1 MLSGRMTSTGGFR
14 GAAAIV
20 GVADAVSP
28 TGMLD
33 GSARALEA
41 QVIREALEDAGLSIG
56 DVDGIAVST
65 ASGSFSPSMELAQ
78 HLGITPRWTDSTTTG
93 GSSFEI
99 HVEHAAAAI
108 ALGLCD
114 VAVSSYCS
122 TPRSDRRRG
131 TGGFRSRGGMPVGP
145 VAEWELPFG
154 LRMPMGGYAL
164 AASRHVAEFGT
175 TSKQLA
181 EIAVTTRE
189 WAVRNPRAYHHDSG
203 PITVEDVLASPVE
216 ASPLHKLDC

>member
-1 MLSGRMTSTGGFR
+1 MLSGRMTSTRGFR

-20 GVADAVSP
+20 GVSDAVSP
-28 TGMLD
+28 TGMID

-41 QVIREALEDAGLSIG
+41 QVIREALEDAGLSIR

-78 HLGITPRWTDSTTTG
+78 PLGVTPRWTDSTTTG

-114 VAVSSYCS
+114 VAVS
-122 TPRSDRRRG
+122 
-131 TGGFRSRGGMPVGP
+131 
-145 VAEWELPFG
+145 
-154 LRMPMGGYAL
+154 
-164 AASRHVAEFGT
+164 
-175 TSKQLA
+175 
-181 EIAVTTRE
+181 
-189 WAVRNPRAYHHDSG
+189 
-203 PITVEDVLASPVE
+203 
-216 ASPLHKLDC
+216 

>member
-1 MLSGRMTSTGGFR
+1 MPGWTAAQPAGMLVGRMTSAEGFR

-28 TGMLD
+28 PGMLD
-33 GSARALEA
+33 GSSRAMEA

-78 HLGITPRWTDSTTTG
+78 HLGITPRWTDSTVTG
-93 GSSFEI
+93 
-99 HVEHAAAAI
+99 
-108 ALGLCD
+108 
-114 VAVSSYCS
+114 YCS

-131 TGGFRSRGGMPVGP
+131 TGGFRSRAGMPVGP

-154 LRMPMGGYAL
+154 LRMPLGGYAL
-164 AASRHVAEFGT
+164 AAAHHMAEFGT
-175 TSKQLA
+175 
-181 EIAVTTRE
+181 
-189 WAVRNPRAYHHDSG
+189 
-203 PITVEDVLASPVE
+203 
-216 ASPLHKLDC
+216 